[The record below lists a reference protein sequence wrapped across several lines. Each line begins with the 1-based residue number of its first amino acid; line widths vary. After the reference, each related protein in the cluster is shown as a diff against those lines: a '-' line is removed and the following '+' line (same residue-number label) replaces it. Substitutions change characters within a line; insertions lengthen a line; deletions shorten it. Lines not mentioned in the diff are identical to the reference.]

1 MLQELWIE
9 NFGIVD
15 RMCFRPGPGL
25 NVITGETGA
34 GKSLLLQSLDLL
46 LGGRAGAGVVRRGA
60 SAALI
65 EGRFVDRER
74 VLQIR
79 REIAVDG
86 RSRATCNGEVV
97 TLSRLRQATLP
108 LLELHGQHDQ
118 HKLMD
123 PEYHIDWLDA
133 FIGADDLRR
142 NVSEAYHRARDLR
155 QRLQHLSLET
165 TEKAQRRDYLHFV
178 LDEIEG
184 VGPQPGE
191 FEALEQERALIK
203 NGGQLFSDLALSYQM
218 LRDEDGAILD
228 RLGRMESLLERHIAL
243 KPDLEQPLGH
253 LRNALYALEPLA
265 EALRKMRD
273 ALHFSP
279 ERLEDVEERL
289 QGYRRLF
296 KKYGTSTTVVLQL
309 RDQHLKE
316 LAALSMSKEE
326 LTALREEYEALYQDL
341 REKSQE
347 LSRARSGHAALLE
360 EKIAEELALLGMNG
374 ARVRIQLTRE
384 MEVENGQERVVIHEK
399 GLDRVEFMLQANA
412 GEGLLPL
419 RKVASGGEM
428 SRLMLA
434 LKSIA
439 SPRQSR
445 TLVFDEID
453 TGVGG
458 EVSYSIGE
466 RLRKLAEETQVI
478 VVTHL
483 HQVAAFAEEHFK
495 IEKSLQGGRTVS
507 RIVQVEQDL
516 RLQELARM
524 MGSRSRRGL
533 EHAREILHNLAS

>member
-25 NVITGETGA
+25 NIITGETGA
-34 GKSLLLQSLDLL
+34 GKSLVLQALDLL
-46 LGGRAGAGVVRRGA
+46 LGSRAGAGVVRRGA
-60 SAALI
+60 AAAII
-65 EGRFVDRER
+65 EGRFIAGER
-74 VLQIR
+74 VFQIR
-79 REIAVDG
+79 REISVDG
-86 RSRATCNGEVV
+86 RSRASCNGEAV
-97 TLSRLRQATLP
+97 TLGRLRQATLP

-133 FIGADDLRR
+133 FIGVEDLRR
-142 NVSEAYHRARDLR
+142 SVSEAYHRTREIR
-155 QRLQHLSLET
+155 QRLHHLSLET
-165 TEKAQRRDYLHFV
+165 SEKAQRRDYLHFV
-178 LDEIEG
+178 LDEIEA
-184 VGPQPGE
+184 VGPVAE
-191 FEALEQERALIK
+191 EYEALEQERALIK
-203 NGGQLFSDLALSYQM
+203 NGGQLFSDLALCYQM
-218 LRDEDGAILD
+218 LRDEDSSVLD

-243 KPDLEQPLGH
+243 KSDLEQPLGH
-253 LRNALYALEPLA
+253 LRGALYALEPLA
-265 EALRKMRD
+265 ESLRKMRD

-296 KKYGTSTTVVLQL
+296 KKYGASTAAILQL
-309 RDQHLKE
+309 REQYLKE
-316 LAALSMSKEE
+316 LAMLSMSKEE
-326 LTALREEYEALYQDL
+326 LSALRAEYEALYQDL
-341 REKSQE
+341 MEKSQE
-347 LSRARSGHAALLE
+347 LSRSRSGHAALLE
-360 EKIAEELALLGMNG
+360 EKIAQELAVLGMQG

-384 MEVENGQERVVIHEK
+384 MEVENGQERVLIHEK

-439 SPRQSR
+439 SSRQSR

-458 EVSYSIGE
+458 EVSYTIGE
-466 RLRKLAEETQVI
+466 RLRKLSEDTQVI

-483 HQVAAFAEEHFK
+483 HQVAAFGQEHFK
-495 IEKSLQGGRTVS
+495 IEKSVQGGRTIS
-507 RIVQVEQDL
+507 RIVQVDQDL

-524 MGSRSRRGL
+524 MGSRSSRGL
-533 EHAREILHNLAS
+533 EHAREILQNLAS